1 MQRSERA
8 CVDRTVPPSLQCAA
22 YPGSG
27 SVKRK
32 SGLNF
37 ETSLQALE
45 ALVERMERGDLTLEE
60 SLLQFEQGMILIKS
74 CQHALQAAE
83 QKVRILTEGP
93 TGETL
98 ADFAQLEGAP
108 APADEEEDEE
118 D

>member
-1 MQRSERA
+1 M
-8 CVDRTVPPSLQCAA
+8 
-22 YPGSG
+22 
-27 SVKRK
+27 KRK

-74 CQHALQAAE
+74 CQQALQAAE
-83 QKVRILTEGP
+83 QKVRMLTEGP

-98 ADFAQLEGAP
+98 VDFAPLEAP
-108 APADEEEDEE
+108 PAAAEEEDEE
-118 D
+118 ED

>member
-1 MQRSERA
+1 M
-8 CVDRTVPPSLQCAA
+8 
-22 YPGSG
+22 
-27 SVKRK
+27 KRK

-74 CQHALQAAE
+74 CQQALQAAE
-83 QKVRILTEGP
+83 QKVRLLTEGP

-98 ADFAQLEGAP
+98 EDFAPLETPP
-108 APADEEEDEE
+108 AALDDEDEE

>member
-1 MQRSERA
+1 M
-8 CVDRTVPPSLQCAA
+8 
-22 YPGSG
+22 
-27 SVKRK
+27 KRK

-74 CQHALQAAE
+74 CQQALQAAE
-83 QKVRILTEGP
+83 QKVRMLTEGP
-93 TGETL
+93 TGEALT
-98 ADFAQLEGAP
+98 DFAPLEAPP
-108 APADEEEDEE
+108 APADEDDDADEE

>member
-1 MQRSERA
+1 M
-8 CVDRTVPPSLQCAA
+8 
-22 YPGSG
+22 
-27 SVKRK
+27 KRK

-74 CQHALQAAE
+74 CQQALQAAE

-98 ADFAQLEGAP
+98 ADFAQAGTDTAP
-108 APADEEEDEE
+108 PDGDEDDEDEE